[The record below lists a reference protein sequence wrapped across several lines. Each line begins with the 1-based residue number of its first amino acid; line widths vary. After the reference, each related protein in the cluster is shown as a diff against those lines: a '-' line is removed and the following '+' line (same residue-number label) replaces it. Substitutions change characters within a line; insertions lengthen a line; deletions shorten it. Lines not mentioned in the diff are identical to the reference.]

1 MSARSSIKLT
11 PPSDKGG
18 KPISSKPTQASS
30 GVPSA
35 AMSARSGIKSMAPSD
50 KGSRT
55 TSSKSTQARAK
66 AEAAKVRLRY
76 ARQEAVLKM
85 KQATREVEIQ
95 KERAARQREEAAREA
110 EIQKE
115 SAARQREEAAR
126 EAEIQ
131 KERAARQRE
140 EAAREAE
147 IQKERA
153 ARQGEEAAREAEIQR
168 EGAAREAEKAAREAE
183 TQLEMAKIST
193 ELQVLQL
200 EREEEAAMAEAE
212 YIEEP
217 EGSRDLT
224 EERSTL
230 ERTRLERTSD
240 YVQYQTDRQARL
252 PSPYVFD
259 NFPSYEKPQRVTIA
273 SHPYEEENLPSR
285 LRDEVK
291 NERADNR
298 YSFTPNLQ
306 SSMRRDAE
314 VESRMANSM
323 RNVRSQSYRRQC
335 TSPARMPLTANPT
348 LQYLARRDLVTSG
361 LYQFDDKPENYRAW
375 YSTFTNVID
384 GVQLSAT
391 QRLDLMAKWLGKE
404 SRDQVRR
411 IRSVYINK
419 PELALSE
426 AWERLWER
434 YGAPDIIEVALYRR
448 LENFP
453 KVSAKDHFKLREFG
467 DLLMEI
473 QGAKEDGYSAG
484 LVYQDTPS
492 GIRQI
497 VDKLPFGL
505 QDRWLTVAS
514 EYKEDHSGRFPPFK
528 HLTEFVRKEAK
539 RRNDPSLVDPGSSSI
554 YTKPGRSSSNVFN
567 IDKPVSVLKTEALTT
582 NNDPGKYCPLHN
594 KPHPLKACRMFRE
607 KPLEE
612 RTALLKE
619 KRICFRCCSST
630 SHLARECT
638 IAVKCPE
645 CDSPDH
651 VGAMH
656 PDLSLQTDSAPSP
669 PQQDGGEGEAHS
681 RSTAVSTNCT
691 EVCGQAQSSRSC
703 SKICLTKVY
712 PKGAKDKAIKAYVIL
727 DDQSNRSLV
736 SPEFFKL
743 FNIESERFPYYLKT
757 CSGNMETQGRKAEA
771 IQIESLD
778 GKVVICLPPLLEC
791 NEIMNN
797 RAEILT
803 PSAVLHQPHLHHIA
817 KHIPELDPK
826 AEILL
831 LLGRDV
837 IRVHKVRQ
845 QVNGPHDAPF
855 AQRLDLGWVVIGG
868 ACPEDVHKPMVNTL
882 KTNVLE
888 SGRHSI
894 FQPCPSV
901 PCIKEAKQDVNKRKV
916 TGEMLGQS
924 VFVQTEHGN
933 KLAQSAQDTISLKT
947 KDTKVFRDEAN
958 NGVAPLPFREPRQ
971 RSPDNKEQAVK
982 RFTSLRKTRKRKPE
996 MQQRTRLAHEVLC
1009 TLMAEVTAIINAQSL
1024 LPRKPLYTFA
1034 INAPYAEGRST
1045 SSTRRLFRQGFVHKA
1060 METSPG
1066 SGKSVLAS
1074 LETKISTFVA
1084 TETKVDRTPQ
1094 ESSSW
1099 RLSPAQGQASH
1110 PQQLANGQ
1118 NHCYIP

>member
-1 MSARSSIKLT
+1 
-11 PPSDKGG
+11 
-18 KPISSKPTQASS
+18 
-30 GVPSA
+30 
-35 AMSARSGIKSMAPSD
+35 MSARSGIKSMAPSD

-66 AEAAKVRLRY
+66 AEAAKVRLHY
-76 ARQEAVLKM
+76 AKQEAVLKM

-95 KERAARQREEAAREA
+95 KEKAAREA
-110 EIQKE
+110 E
-115 SAARQREEAAR
+115 RAAR
-126 EAEIQ
+126 EA
-131 KERAARQRE
+131 ERAARQRE

-147 IQKERA
+147 
-153 ARQGEEAAREAEIQR
+153 
-168 EGAAREAEKAAREAE
+168 
-183 TQLEMAKIST
+183 TQLEMTKIST
-193 ELQVLQL
+193 ELQVLQR
-200 EREEEAAMAEAE
+200 EREEEAAMVEAE
-212 YIEEP
+212 NIEEA
-217 EGSRDLT
+217 EGSHDLT
-224 EERSTL
+224 ETSSAL
-230 ERTRLERTSD
+230 ERTRLEHTSD
-240 YVQYQTDRQARL
+240 YVQYQADRQARL
-252 PSPYVFD
+252 PSPYLFD
-259 NFPSYEKPQRVTIA
+259 NFPS
-273 SHPYEEENLPSR
+273 YEEENLPSR

-298 YSFTPNLQ
+298 YSLTPKLQ

-323 RNVRSQSYRRQC
+323 RNVRSQSYRRQR
-335 TSPARMPLTANPT
+335 TSPARMPLAADPT
-348 LQYLARRDLVTSG
+348 LQYLARLDLVTSG
-361 LYQFDDKPENYRAW
+361 LYLFDDKPENYRAW
-375 YSTFTNVID
+375 HSTFTNVID

-411 IRSVYINK
+411 MRSVYINK

-434 YGAPDIIEVALYRR
+434 YGAPDIIEAALYRR

-484 LVYQDTPS
+484 LVYLDTPS
-492 GIRQI
+492 GIRPI

-505 QDRWLTVAS
+505 QDKWLTVAS
-514 EYKEDHSGRFPPFK
+514 EYKEEHGGRFPPFE

-539 RRNDPSLVDPGSSSI
+539 RRNDPSLVG
-554 YTKPGRSSSNVFN
+554 PGRSSSNVFN

-651 VGAMH
+651 VEAMH
-656 PDLSLQTDSAPSP
+656 PDLSPQTDSAPSP
-669 PQQDGGEGEAHS
+669 PQQDGGEGKAHS
-681 RSTAVSTNCT
+681 GLTVVTSNCT
-691 EVCGQAQSSRSC
+691 EVCDQAQSSRSC
-703 SKICLTKVY
+703 SKVCLTKVY

-757 CSGNMETQGRKAEA
+757 CSGNMETQGRKAEG

-797 RAEILT
+797 RAEIPT

-837 IRVHKVRQ
+837 IQVHKVRQ
-845 QVNGPHDAPF
+845 QINGPLDAPF
-855 AQRLDLGWVVIGG
+855 AQRLDLGWVVIGEVCLG
-868 ACPEDVHKPMVNTL
+868 DVHKPMVNTL

-901 PCIKEAKQDVNKRKV
+901 PCIKEAQQGVNKR
-916 TGEMLGQS
+916 EASDESLGQS
-924 VFVQTEHGN
+924 VFALTKYDN

-958 NGVAPLPFREPRQ
+958 NGVAPLPIREPCQ

-996 MQQRTRLAHEVLC
+996 MQQHTRLAHEVLC
-1009 TLMAEVTAIINAQSL
+1009 TLMAEVTAIINAQSFLPVSSDPENPFILSPSTLLTQKAGAPPPPGDFSDKNLYTKQWRQVQALANQFWSRWRQEYPPSLQQRRKWTEPRRNLQVGDLVLLRDKQATRNSWPTARITATFPSEDGHVRKIELKTTDQGDVKIYQRPVTEVILL
-1024 LPRKPLYTFA
+1024 LP
-1034 INAPYAEGRST
+1034 N
-1045 SSTRRLFRQGFVHKA
+1045 
-1060 METSPG
+1060 
-1066 SGKSVLAS
+1066 
-1074 LETKISTFVA
+1074 
-1084 TETKVDRTPQ
+1084 D
-1094 ESSSW
+1094 
-1099 RLSPAQGQASH
+1099 
-1110 PQQLANGQ
+1110 
-1118 NHCYIP
+1118 

>member
-1 MSARSSIKLT
+1 MSARSGIKST

-18 KPISSKPTQASS
+18 KP
-30 GVPSA
+30 
-35 AMSARSGIKSMAPSD
+35 
-50 KGSRT
+50 

-85 KQATREVEIQ
+85 LQAIREAEIQ
-95 KERAARQREEAAREA
+95 KEQAIREAEIQKEQAIREAEIQKEQAIREAERAAREAERAARKAEAAKVQLRYARQEAVLKMKQAAGEAERAAREAEIQKEKAAREAERAARKAEAAKVRLRYARQEAVLKMKLATREAEIQKEKAAREAETQLEMAKISTELQVLQLEREEEAAREA

-115 SAARQREEAAR
+115 KAARQRKA
-126 EAEIQ
+126 
-131 KERAARQRE
+131 
-140 EAAREAE
+140 
-147 IQKERA
+147 
-153 ARQGEEAAREAEIQR
+153 
-168 EGAAREAEKAAREAE
+168 AAREAE

-212 YIEEP
+212 YIEEA

-224 EERSTL
+224 EARSTL
-230 ERTRLERTSD
+230 ERTRLDRTSD
-240 YVQYQTDRQARL
+240 YVQSQIDRQARL

-259 NFPSYEKPQRVTIA
+259 NFPSYEEPQRVMIA
-273 SHPYEEENLPSR
+273 SHPYEEENLPSW

-298 YSFTPNLQ
+298 YSLTPNLQ

-323 RNVRSQSYRRQC
+323 RNVRSQSYRRQR
-335 TSPARMPLTANPT
+335 TSPARMPLTADPT

-375 YSTFTNVID
+375 LSTFTNVID

-426 AWERLWER
+426 AWDRLWER
-434 YGAPDIIEVALYRR
+434 YGAPEIIEAALYRR

-484 LVYQDTPS
+484 LVYLDTPS

-514 EYKEDHSGRFPPFK
+514 EYKEGHGGRFPPFK

-539 RRNDPSLVDPGSSSI
+539 RRNDPSLVGPGSSSI
-554 YTKPGRSSSNVFN
+554 YTKLGRSSSNVFN

-638 IAVKCPE
+638 IAVKCLE

-656 PDLSLQTDSAPSP
+656 PDLSPQTDSAPSP

-681 RSTAVSTNCT
+681 RSTVVSTNCT
-691 EVCGQAQSSRSC
+691 EVCGQA
-703 SKICLTKVY
+703 
-712 PKGAKDKAIKAYVIL
+712 
-727 DDQSNRSLV
+727 
-736 SPEFFKL
+736 
-743 FNIESERFPYYLKT
+743 
-757 CSGNMETQGRKAEA
+757 
-771 IQIESLD
+771 
-778 GKVVICLPPLLEC
+778 
-791 NEIMNN
+791 
-797 RAEILT
+797 
-803 PSAVLHQPHLHHIA
+803 
-817 KHIPELDPK
+817 
-826 AEILL
+826 
-831 LLGRDV
+831 
-837 IRVHKVRQ
+837 
-845 QVNGPHDAPF
+845 
-855 AQRLDLGWVVIGG
+855 
-868 ACPEDVHKPMVNTL
+868 
-882 KTNVLE
+882 
-888 SGRHSI
+888 
-894 FQPCPSV
+894 
-901 PCIKEAKQDVNKRKV
+901 
-916 TGEMLGQS
+916 
-924 VFVQTEHGN
+924 
-933 KLAQSAQDTISLKT
+933 
-947 KDTKVFRDEAN
+947 
-958 NGVAPLPFREPRQ
+958 
-971 RSPDNKEQAVK
+971 
-982 RFTSLRKTRKRKPE
+982 
-996 MQQRTRLAHEVLC
+996 
-1009 TLMAEVTAIINAQSL
+1009 
-1024 LPRKPLYTFA
+1024 
-1034 INAPYAEGRST
+1034 
-1045 SSTRRLFRQGFVHKA
+1045 
-1060 METSPG
+1060 
-1066 SGKSVLAS
+1066 
-1074 LETKISTFVA
+1074 
-1084 TETKVDRTPQ
+1084 
-1094 ESSSW
+1094 
-1099 RLSPAQGQASH
+1099 
-1110 PQQLANGQ
+1110 
-1118 NHCYIP
+1118 

>member
-1 MSARSSIKLT
+1 MSAQSSIKST
-11 PPSDKGG
+11 PPSDKGS
-18 KPISSKPTQASS
+18 KPTSSKPTQALS

-55 TSSKSTQARAK
+55 TSSKSAQARAK
-66 AEAAKVRLRY
+66 AEAAKVRLHY
-76 ARQEAVLKM
+76 AKQEAVLKM
-85 KQATREVEIQ
+85 KLATREAEIQ
-95 KERAARQREEAAREA
+95 KERAAREAERVARQREEAAREA

-115 SAARQREEAAR
+115 
-126 EAEIQ
+126 
-131 KERAARQRE
+131 
-140 EAAREAE
+140 
-147 IQKERA
+147 
-153 ARQGEEAAREAEIQR
+153 
-168 EGAAREAEKAAREAE
+168 KAAREAE
-183 TQLEMAKIST
+183 TQLEMTKIST
-193 ELQVLQL
+193 ELHVLQL
-200 EREEEAAMAEAE
+200 EGEGEAARVEAE
-212 YIEEP
+212 YIEEA

-224 EERSTL
+224 ETSSAL

-240 YVQYQTDRQARL
+240 YVQYQADRQARL
-252 PSPYVFD
+252 PSPYLFD
-259 NFPSYEKPQRVTIA
+259 NFPS
-273 SHPYEEENLPSR
+273 YEEENLPSR
-285 LRDEVK
+285 PRDEVK

-298 YSFTPNLQ
+298 YTLTPKLQ

-323 RNVRSQSYRRQC
+323 RNVRSQSYGRQR
-335 TSPARMPLTANPT
+335 TSPARMPLAADPT

-375 YSTFTNVID
+375 LSTFTNVID

-411 IRSVYINK
+411 MRSVYINK

-434 YGAPDIIEVALYRR
+434 YGSPDIIERALYRR

-484 LVYQDTPS
+484 LVFLDTPS
-492 GIRQI
+492 GIRPI

-505 QDRWLTVAS
+505 QDKWLTVAS
-514 EYKEDHSGRFPPFK
+514 EYKEDHDGRFPPFEL
-528 HLTEFVRKEAK
+528 LTRFVCKEAK
-539 RRNDPSLVDPGSSSI
+539 RRNDPSLVGPGSSSI
-554 YTKPGRSSSNVFN
+554 YTKPGRSVSNVFN

-645 CDSPDH
+645 CGSPDH
-651 VGAMH
+651 VEAMH
-656 PDLSLQTDSAPSP
+656 PDLSPQTESAPSP

-681 RSTAVSTNCT
+681 RSIAVSTNCT

-757 CSGNMETQGRKAEA
+757 CSGNMKTQGRKAEG

-797 RAEILT
+797 RAGIPT

-837 IRVHKVRQ
+837 IQVHKVRQ
-845 QVNGPHDAPF
+845 QINGPLNAPF
-855 AQRLDLGWVVIGG
+855 AQRLDLGWVVIGEVCLG
-868 ACPEDVHKPMVNTL
+868 DVHKPMVNTL

-894 FQPCPSV
+894 FRPCPSV
-901 PCIKEAKQDVNKRKV
+901 PCIKEAQQGVNKR
-916 TGEMLGQS
+916 EASDESLGQS
-924 VFVQTEHGN
+924 VFALTKYDN

-958 NGVAPLPFREPRQ
+958 NGVAPLPIREPRQ

-982 RFTSLRKTRKRKPE
+982 RFTSLRKTWKRKPE
-996 MQQRTRLAHEVLC
+996 IQQRTRLAHEVLC
-1009 TLMAEVTAIINAQSL
+1009 TLMAEVTAIINAQSFLPVSSDPENPFILSPSTLLTQKAGAPPPPGDFSDKDLYTKQWRQVQALANQFWSRWRQKYLPLLQQRQKWTEPRRNLQVGDLVLLRDKQVARNSWPTARITATFPSEDGHVRKIELKTTDQGDVKIYQGPVTEVILL
-1024 LPRKPLYTFA
+1024 LP
-1034 INAPYAEGRST
+1034 N
-1045 SSTRRLFRQGFVHKA
+1045 
-1060 METSPG
+1060 
-1066 SGKSVLAS
+1066 
-1074 LETKISTFVA
+1074 
-1084 TETKVDRTPQ
+1084 D
-1094 ESSSW
+1094 
-1099 RLSPAQGQASH
+1099 
-1110 PQQLANGQ
+1110 
-1118 NHCYIP
+1118 